1 MTRLRLFALILVV
14 AVITGIATA
23 IKSSSRPT
31 AVSSQ
36 RHKTDAELLQFVAG
50 HRDSSS
56 RYVSDENDNDQAR
69 PSPLDRL
76 WEMDPREA
84 ALALVVDNVSPR
96 DRGTIVFEI
105 DDPNTKPPQSGE
117 IGLWE
122 MGGAHYGPYE
132 ESLTILKYDG
142 YNSKLLISKVGT
154 EGTPSRE
161 ELDEA
166 VMKTD
171 EHRLY
176 RDVAQQTF
184 EILWWLR
191 HVRFKNE
198 PRSYSS
204 ATYSSGDNLGRF
216 WMKPDG
222 PTLDEVIIGEPCGQC
237 INANKDP
244 DAYVG
249 FAHNLLRR
257 VIRRSGIKDRYPIPK
272 VGTWKP
278 EDEDDD
284 FLHTQRTPDPTDD
297 KAVSEYVQRLCAILK
312 NPDRPHLYYTV
323 MDRLVPISD
332 PLRYKDTRIDEAL
345 LVAMRRGLAEKREA
359 PKIPVIDDDL
369 DKEER
374 KKQMAARKQDIEKAY
389 QEARKIQKTK
399 SAGPEA
405 AEKLGM
411 HDASQAFDE
420 LLRLGQEKVIP
431 LMPAAKIAGR
441 HPDLRRRLVDYVKAD
456 LDLET
461 IWRADM
467 RELED
472 QLEQLVGSDSAY
484 ELFYKYTPEQ
494 EKAHHAAVVLAT
506 WREPDKL
513 TKTKLDTMLTGAI
526 GRAADIPEVL
536 RKEFSELSAEDQL
549 KVRNFVTWMRTV
561 DVPWSRR
568 YIENAFTPHTPRP
581 DILFER

>member
-1 MTRLRLFALILVV
+1 MTKSRLFVLILVL
-14 AVITGIATA
+14 AVIAGIATVL
-23 IKSSSRPT
+23 KSSPRPT
-31 AVSSQ
+31 AVSSL
-36 RHKTDAELLQFVAG
+36 REKTDAELLEFVAG
-50 HRDSSS
+50 HRDSSG
-56 RYVSDENDNDQAR
+56 RYVSDENDDDRAR

-76 WEMDPREA
+76 WEMDPKEA
-84 ALALVVDNVSPR
+84 ALALVTDFVNPR
-96 DRGTIVFEI
+96 QRGTIVFEI
-105 DDPNTKPPQSGE
+105 DDPNAKPPQSGE

-154 EGTPSRE
+154 EGLPSRE

-176 RDVAQQTF
+176 RSVAQQTF

-198 PRSYSS
+198 PRSSSS
-204 ATYSSGDNLGRF
+204 ATFSSADNLGRF

-222 PTLDEVIIGEPCGQC
+222 PKLDEVIIGEPCGQC
-237 INANKDP
+237 IDANKDP
-244 DAYVG
+244 NAYVG
-249 FAHNLLRR
+249 FADTLLRR
-257 VIRRSGIKDRYPIPK
+257 VIRRSGIKERYPIPK
-272 VGTWKP
+272 VGKWKP

-284 FLHTQRTPDPTDD
+284 FLHTRPAPELTDD

-312 NPDRPHLYYTV
+312 NPDRTHLYDTV
-323 MDRLVPISD
+323 MERLVPIFD
-332 PLRYKDTRIDEAL
+332 PLRYKDNRIDEVL
-345 LVAMRRGLAEKREA
+345 LVAMRRGLAEKREPPPA
-359 PKIPVIDDDL
+359 PEIDYDL
-369 DKEER
+369 DKTER
-374 KKQMAARKQDIEKAY
+374 EKQRAARKEEFEKAY
-389 QEARKIQKTK
+389 REARKITDMK
-399 SAGPEA
+399 SSGPAA

-420 LLRLGQEKVIP
+420 LLRLGKDKVIP

-441 HPDLRRRLVDYVKAD
+441 RPDLRRQLMDYVKPD

-467 RELED
+467 RELEGE
-472 QLEQLVGSDSAY
+472 LETLAGSDSAY
-484 ELFYKYTPEQ
+484 ELFYRYTPEQ
-494 EKAHHAAVVLAT
+494 EKVHRAAVLLAT
-506 WREPDKL
+506 WRESDKV
-513 TKTKLDTMLTGAI
+513 TKTKLDIMLTGAI
-526 GRAADIPEVL
+526 GRATDIPDVL
-536 RKEFSELSAEDQL
+536 RKEFSELSAAEQL

-568 YIENAFTPHTPRP
+568 YIENTLTPHTPRP